1 MGTIWLRYTRNVSEA
16 NCEPRTKRFLLFLL
30 VLSLI
35 TVGCG
40 SYASQAE
47 KNLTKASSDIA
58 GAAYVLEQFGNGEVS
73 GPYNRTSLQ
82 EYAKSM
88 QKTEKSLQ
96 NLNLP
101 PADEEQHERAVDA
114 LSRAQNLVQE
124 TGQEGVS
131 REEAPELARRLERF
145 GEELKP

>member
-16 NCEPRTKRFLLFLL
+16 NCEPSTKRFLLFLL

-58 GAAYVLEQFGNGEVS
+58 GAAHVLEQFGNGEVS

-88 QKTEKSLQ
+88 QKTEKTLQ
-96 NLNLP
+96 SFQP
-101 PADEEQHERAVDA
+101 PPEDKQRHEQAVEV
-114 LSRAQNLVQE
+114 LSQAQQLVQE
-124 TGQEGVS
+124 AGEEGVS
-131 REEAPELARRLERF
+131 RQEAPELAQRLRGF
-145 GEELKP
+145 GEELKT

>member
-1 MGTIWLRYTRNVSEA
+1 MIVTTCGSRA
-16 NCEPRTKRFLLFLL
+16 KKFLLFLL
-30 VLSLI
+30 VLSFV

-47 KNLTKASSDIA
+47 QNLTKASSDIA

-96 NLNLP
+96 NLNPP
-101 PADEEQHERAVDA
+101 PADEEQHERAVEA
-114 LSRAQNLVQE
+114 LSQAQNLMQE
-124 TGQEGVS
+124 AGQEGVS
-131 REEAPELARRLERF
+131 REEAPELARR
-145 GEELKP
+145 

>member
-1 MGTIWLRYTRNVSEA
+1 
-16 NCEPRTKRFLLFLL
+16 LLFLL

-58 GAAYVLEQFGNGEVS
+58 GAAYVLEWFGNGEVS

-88 QKTEKSLQ
+88 QKTEKTLQ
-96 NLNLP
+96 SFQP
-101 PADEEQHERAVDA
+101 PPGDKQRHEQAVEV
-114 LSRAQNLVQE
+114 LSQAQQLVQE
-124 TGQEGVS
+124 AGEEGVS
-131 REEAPELARRLERF
+131 REEAPELAQRLRGF
-145 GEELKP
+145 GEELKL

>member
-1 MGTIWLRYTRNVSEA
+1 MIATTCG
-16 NCEPRTKRFLLFLL
+16 PRAKKFLLFLL

-40 SYASQAE
+40 SYTSQAE
-47 KNLTKASSDIA
+47 QNLTKASSDIA
-58 GAAYVLEQFGNGEVS
+58 SAAYVLEQFGNGEVS

-96 NLNLP
+96 NLNP
-101 PADEEQHERAVDA
+101 PPPDEERHERAVDA
-114 LSRAQNLVQE
+114 LSQAQNLVQE
-124 TGQEGVS
+124 AGQEGVS
-131 REEAPELARRLERF
+131 REEAPGLARRLKGF
-145 GEELKP
+145 GEELKT

>member
-1 MGTIWLRYTRNVSEA
+1 MSVTT
-16 NCEPRTKRFLLFLL
+16 CEPRAKKFLLFLL
-30 VLSLI
+30 VLSFV
-35 TVGCG
+35 TVGCS

-47 KNLTKASSDIA
+47 KNLAKASSDIA

-96 NLNLP
+96 NLNP
-101 PADEEQHERAVDA
+101 PPPDEERHERAVDA
-114 LSRAQNLVQE
+114 LSQAQNLVQE
-124 TGQEGVS
+124 AGQEGVS
-131 REEAPELARRLERF
+131 REEAPGLARRLKGF
-145 GEELKP
+145 GEELKT